1 MRMSDASMVLENTLK
16 RAPKARSAHDLV
28 VHGIGQG
35 IMQGRFAVGSTLPG
49 DAELM
54 DHFGVS
60 RTALRE
66 ALKTLAAKGLIESK
80 TKVGT
85 KVLDRHHWNMFDA
98 DIIEWHLEAGVDAR
112 FLGWLFEIRQTL
124 EPLACATA
132 ALRRTPE
139 QLERM
144 RRALEGM
151 YQCESNRQGFTKA
164 DLAFHQ
170 AILEASGNPFLQS
183 IGSVIGAALAT
194 SFTISSPVSSDD
206 RFALV
211 MKQHK
216 AVFDAIEKRDPTGAS
231 NAMSL
236 LILQTAER
244 VRIKHAGSSLAS
256 IPTHAFSEE

>member
-1 MRMSDASMVLENTLK
+1 MVSGSSFRVAS
-16 RAPKARSAHDLV
+16 RPRSAHDLV
-28 VHGIGQG
+28 TQGIGQS
-35 IMQGRFAVGSTLPG
+35 IMQGRFPIGSTLPG

-54 DHFGVS
+54 EHFGVS

-85 KVLDRHHWNMFDA
+85 KVLDRQNWNMFDA
-98 DIIEWHLEAGVDAR
+98 DILGWHLELGVDAQ

-132 ALRRTPE
+132 ALRWSPA
-139 QLERM
+139 QLESM
-144 RRALEGM
+144 SRALQAM
-151 YQCESNRQGFTKA
+151 DQCEKNRQGFTKA

-194 SFTISSPVSSDD
+194 SFTISSPVSSDAQFK
-206 RFALV
+206 RV
-211 MKQHK
+211 MRQHQDVFEAIKQ
-216 AVFDAIEKRDPTGAS
+216 RDPQAAS
-231 NAMSL
+231 DAMSL
-236 LILQTAER
+236 LIVQAAER
-244 VRIKHAGSSLAS
+244 VHIKRAESA
-256 IPTHAFSEE
+256 IATIQVHAFD

>member
-1 MRMSDASMVLENTLK
+1 MVLANDLQKPART
-16 RAPKARSAHDLV
+16 RSAHDLV
-28 VHGIGQG
+28 AHGIGQN
-35 IMQGRFAVGSTLPG
+35 IMRGRFPVGSILPG

-54 DHFGVS
+54 ELFGVS

-85 KVLDRHHWNMFDA
+85 RVLDRNNWNMFDA
-98 DIIEWHLEAGVDAR
+98 DILDWHLEMGVDAQ

-124 EPLACATA
+124 EPFACATA
-132 ALRRTPE
+132 ALRRSPK
-139 QLERM
+139 QLENM
-144 RRALEGM
+144 RGALQAM
-151 YQCESNRQGFTKA
+151 YGCATNRQGFTKA

-206 RFALV
+206 SFVNV
-211 MKQHK
+211 MQQHQ
-216 AVFDAIEKRDPTGAS
+216 AVFDAIERQEPRTAS
-231 NAMSL
+231 EAMTA
-236 LILQTAER
+236 LIVQAAER
-244 VRIKHAGSSLAS
+244 VRIKHGGSALVA
-256 IPTHAFSEE
+256 IETHAFSND